1 MISGVV
7 SVMTSGSDK
16 SQIQSLAKGFRVLE
30 TFSAEDREL
39 TLSEIA
45 GRVGLDPGTV
55 FRILSTLTT
64 LGYLD
69 RVSGTKRFRLTLRV
83 LDLGF
88 HAIARTE
95 LRDLARPILRSLVGR
110 VNEAASLATLDG
122 DDVVY
127 LERVHAGLVRLG
139 VDTRIGSRLPAYYTA
154 LGHAILAHLPR
165 DDQLRVL
172 NMRERVLLTPSTPTT
187 IAEIDARMEG
197 VRRDGYALSD
207 QEVVAGMRVMAAPVL
222 DADGLPSAA
231 VSVAAPAHSLP
242 LKEFVS
248 QTAPPLLDAAAAI
261 GKAIRCS
268 GATTLQTHRPTLNTA
283 NSLN

>member
-1 MISGVV
+1 MANSAG
-7 SVMTSGSDK
+7 TSSSDK

-30 TFSAEDREL
+30 AFSAEDREL

-45 GRVGLDPGTV
+45 GRVELDPGTV
-55 FRILSTLTT
+55 FRILNTLTT

-69 RVSGTKRFRLTLRV
+69 RVSGTKRFRLTLKV

-95 LRDLARPILRSLVGR
+95 LRDLARPILRPLVGQ
-110 VNEAASLATLDG
+110 VNEAASLATLEG

-165 DDQLRVL
+165 EDQLRVL
-172 NMRERVLLTPSTPTT
+172 NKRERVKLTARTPTT
-187 IAEIDARMEG
+187 ITEIDARLKG
-197 VRRDGYALSD
+197 VRRNGYALSD

-222 DADGLPSAA
+222 TLKVFRVSAPVPQLSIRGSG
-231 VSVAAPAHSLP
+231 VSTWTLM
-242 LKEFVS
+242 VS
-248 QTAPPLLDAAAAI
+248 Y
-261 GKAIRCS
+261 S
-268 GATTLQTHRPTLNTA
+268 
-283 NSLN
+283 